1 MTHSQLKD
9 IEILEQ
15 ICDKI
20 AEAGKLPDSLN
31 LKLPPSFSK
40 RYEKAVKI
48 VESLHITKHTFNPS
62 GRVIWTVKGK
72 SREYQIIPQSNFCS
86 CDDFYFR
93 VMDYKRQVCYHLIAQ
108 SIANRLKLYN
118 HHKMRDSEYDKI
130 TRKWRV
136 KVPYRPK

>member
-1 MTHSQLKD
+1 MTHSQLKE
-9 IEILEQ
+9 IEILEY
-15 ICDKI
+15 ICHKI
-20 AEAGKLPDSLN
+20 VEAGKLPDSRD
-31 LKLPPSFSK
+31 LKLSPSFSK

-48 VESLHITKHTFNPS
+48 VERLLITKHTFNPS

-108 SIANRLKLYN
+108 RIANTLKLYN
-118 HHKMRDSEYDKI
+118 HYEMRDSEYDKI
-130 TRKWRV
+130 ARKWRA
-136 KVPYRPK
+136 KLPSSSK